1 MYYAEHYRDIATG
14 LPGQHLPWLQTLR
27 QRAEL
32 KFSLS
37 GFPSPREEEWRYTNI
52 TPIEKKRFQPGRVT
66 DSASPV
72 VGDLMARHR
81 LQDSWTLVFVDGLF
95 STEHSALDNLPA
107 CVEVLSLA
115 SALNSDPE
123 LVEPLLQQA
132 DATEEHGFIDFTTA
146 YFRDGA
152 CIRIAEGVALE
163 KPVQILH
170 LSTQPE
176 GLAVMRHVIALGKN
190 AEASVIETYVG
201 TPEAASLTAAVT
213 GIVLGENA
221 GLDHTKLQ
229 AESSRSYHF
238 GGIYVNQQ
246 TAARL
251 RQQHAAFGGLIAR
264 TEIHSRL
271 GKGADCEL
279 NGLFLASGRRHL
291 DTHTQIRHAEPYGS
305 SREQY
310 RGIAAERGRGVFSGR
325 IVVEKDAQRTDA
337 EMSSRNLLLSEDAEI
352 DSKPQLEIHADDVK
366 CAHGVTIGQ
375 LDAEAVF
382 YLESR
387 GIDRTAARNML
398 TFGFANE
405 MVEKIRHDGLRQQV
419 RDLLLANL
427 PAADIRGDWL

>member
-14 LPGQHLPWLQTLR
+14 LPGQDLPWLQALR

-32 KFSLS
+32 QFSLS

-66 DSASPV
+66 DTAAPIP
-72 VGDLMARHR
+72 GDLLARHR
-81 LQDSWTLVFVDGLF
+81 LEDSWALVFVDGLF
-95 STEHSALDNLPA
+95 STEHSTLDHLPA
-107 CVEVLSLA
+107 GVEVLSLET
-115 SALNSDPE
+115 ALNRIPE
-123 LVEPLLQQA
+123 RVEPLLQQTGA
-132 DATEEHGFIDFTTA
+132 SVEHGFTAFTTA

-152 CIRIAEGVALE
+152 FVHIAEGVVLE

-170 LSTQPE
+170 LSTQPD
-176 GLAVMRHVIALGKN
+176 GLAVLRHVIAVDKN
-190 AEASVIETYVG
+190 AEASVIETYAG
-201 TPEAASLTAAVT
+201 TPEATSLTAAVT
-213 GIVLGENA
+213 AIILGENA
-221 GLDHTKLQ
+221 GLEHTKLQ
-229 AESSRSYHF
+229 AENARSYHF
-238 GGIYVNQQ
+238 AGIYANQQ
-246 TAARL
+246 PAARL

-264 TEIHSRL
+264 TEIHSHL

-279 NGLFLASGRRHL
+279 NGLFLAAGRRHL
-291 DTHTQIRHAEPYGS
+291 DTHTLIRHAEPNAS

-325 IVVEKDAQRTDA
+325 IVVEKDAQKTDA
-337 EMSSRNLLLSEDAEI
+337 AMSSRNLLLSEDAEI

-405 MVEKIRHDGLRQQV
+405 MVEKIRHDGLRQQI
-419 RDLLLANL
+419 RELLLANL